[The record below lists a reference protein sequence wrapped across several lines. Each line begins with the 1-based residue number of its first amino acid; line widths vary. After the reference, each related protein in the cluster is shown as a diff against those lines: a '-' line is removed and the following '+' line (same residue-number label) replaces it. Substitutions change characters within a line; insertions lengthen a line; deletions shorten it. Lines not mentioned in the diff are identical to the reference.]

1 MYHSI
6 AVKAESAPG
15 SRRYLICDSLYT
27 EDSANRIRPNTRQS
41 AAGKKKIQNSRSFF
55 FLLFDY
61 RIVFFS
67 RLDDDEVGIYFLSQF
82 CFFRGK
88 KK

>member
-41 AAGKKKIQNSRSFF
+41 AAGEKKYEIHVLFF
-55 FLLFDY
+55 TF
-61 RIVFFS
+61 
-67 RLDDDEVGIYFLSQF
+67 
-82 CFFRGK
+82 
-88 KK
+88 